1 MRTTHGVNH
10 NNACGTTNND
20 ATPKTINFLDKKLN
34 NVYMEKSYC
43 SVEQVKESILKE
55 LEMP

>member
-1 MRTTHGVNH
+1 MRATHGVNH
-10 NNACGTTNND
+10 NNAYND
-20 ATPKTINFLDKKLN
+20 VTPKTINFLDKKLN
-34 NVYMEKSYC
+34 NVYMEISYC